1 MAKIDSGEP
10 LEENSDDEECEV
22 ISITSIGSAEVTD
35 LSSSPSPPPTA
46 ADVQVTFIIVD
57 FNCSLLYY

>member
-10 LEENSDDEECEV
+10 LEEKSDDEECEV

-46 ADVQVTFIIVD
+46 ADVQVSNLI
-57 FNCSLLYY
+57 

>member
-10 LEENSDDEECEV
+10 LEEQPSDDEECEV

-46 ADVQVTFIIVD
+46 ADVQVSNPTT
-57 FNCSLLYY
+57 L

>member
-10 LEENSDDEECEV
+10 LEELSDDEECEV

-46 ADVQVTFIIVD
+46 ADVQVSNPTT
-57 FNCSLLYY
+57 L